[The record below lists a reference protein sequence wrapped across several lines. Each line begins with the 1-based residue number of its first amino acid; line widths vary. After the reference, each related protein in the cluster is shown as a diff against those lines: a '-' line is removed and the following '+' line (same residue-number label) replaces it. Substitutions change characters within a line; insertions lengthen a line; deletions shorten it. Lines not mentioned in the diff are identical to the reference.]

1 VADIAVKSFDSPDE
15 TRPFEDKGE
24 MRIVN
29 VGDETVGRGT
39 FEPGWRW
46 DENVKPIAGTDS
58 CQTYHLGYVLS
69 GRMRVFMDDGSEQE
83 IAPGSVFV
91 IPPGHNAEVIGDEPC
106 ETLEFGQASQ
116 YAKRQ

>member
-1 VADIAVKSFDSPDE
+1 MSLGRSRLPL
-15 TRPFEDKGE
+15 TRWNPFWGSGPLCASA
-24 MRIVN
+24 RRS
-29 VGDETVGRGT
+29 GAGS
-39 FEPGWRW
+39 
-46 DENVKPIAGTDS
+46 ENVKPIAGTDS

-83 IAPGSVFV
+83 IASGSVFV

-106 ETLEFGQASQ
+106 ETLEFGQASR